1 MTEQDIKEIGFN
13 LVKQYQHDDFHT
25 NRYRKGLIEVEFTY
39 KDDEL
44 LTIDAT
50 ISEINCIPVN
60 KSDLQTL
67 DKIINK

>member
-39 KDDEL
+39 KNDEL
-44 LTIDAT
+44 LTIDAA

>member
-39 KDDEL
+39 KNDEL